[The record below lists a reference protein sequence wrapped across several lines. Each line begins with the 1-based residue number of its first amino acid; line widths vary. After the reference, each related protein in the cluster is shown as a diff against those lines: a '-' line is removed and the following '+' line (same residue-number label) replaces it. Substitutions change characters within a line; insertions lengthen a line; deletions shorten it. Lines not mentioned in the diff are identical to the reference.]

1 MEITR
6 LFSPPKQSFFLFGP
20 RGTGKTMW
28 TKKVFPKAQRVN
40 LLAME
45 TLRSLSAR
53 PERLKDFVMPLAPG
67 TTVVIDE
74 VQKVPDL
81 LSVVHD
87 LMEEKRGWQFIL
99 TGSSARKLKREG
111 VDLLAGRALTRSM
124 HPFLAVELGDQFSLE
139 RALEQGL
146 LPVVW
151 SSESPAE
158 ALKSYIGTYVREEV
172 QAEGLVRNLGNFHRF
187 LEAISFSQ
195 ASVLNV
201 SNVARECEVERKT
214 VVGFAD
220 LLEDLLL
227 SVRLPVFTRR
237 AKRKLADHPKFY
249 FCDAGIFR
257 SIRPQGPLDAGGD
270 VTGAALEGLVF
281 QHLRAWN
288 AYGGDDHSLYY
299 WRTVA
304 GVEVDFVIYGP
315 RGLWA
320 VEVKNTVR
328 VRPQDLRALKTFKE
342 DFPEAKVF
350 LLYRGKDRLEMS
362 GILCLPVEKFL
373 RALTPGRPLDALS
386 GGVPN

>member
-1 MEITR
+1 MEIIR
-6 LFSPPKQSFFLFGP
+6 LFSPPKQSFFLFGA
-20 RGTGKTMW
+20 RGTGKTTW
-28 TKKVFPKAQRVN
+28 TKEIFPQARRVN
-40 LLAME
+40 LLEMD
-45 TLRSLSAR
+45 TLRTLSSR
-53 PERLKDFVMPLAPG
+53 PERLKDLVMPLAPG
-67 TTVVIDE
+67 ATIVIDE

-81 LSVVHD
+81 LSIVHD

-111 VDLLAGRALTRSM
+111 VDLLAGRAITRTM
-124 HPFLAVELGDQFSLE
+124 HPFLAAELGERFSLP

-146 LPVVW
+146 LPVVF
-151 SSESPAE
+151 SSENSSA
-158 ALKSYIGTYVREEV
+158 ALQSYIGTYVREEV

-187 LEAISFSQ
+187 LEAISFSH

-201 SNVARECEVERKT
+201 ANVARECEVERKT
-214 VVGFAD
+214 VVGFVD

-227 SVRLPVFTRR
+227 SVRLPVFTKR

-249 FCDAGIFR
+249 YVDAGLFR
-257 SIRPQGPLDAGGD
+257 SLRPQGPLDIGGD
-270 VTGAALEGLVF
+270 VIGAALEGLVL

-288 AYGGDDHSLYY
+288 AYGTDDHSFHY

-304 GVEVDFVIYGP
+304 GVEVDFVVYGP
-315 RGLWA
+315 QGLWA

-350 LLYRGKDRLEMS
+350 LLYRGKDRLETN
-362 GILCLPVEKFL
+362 GILCLPVDKFL
-373 RALTPGRPLDALS
+373 LSLTPGRLLDA
-386 GGVPN
+386 GI

>member
-124 HPFLAVELGDQFSLE
+124 HPFMAVELGDQFSLE

-362 GILCLPVEKFL
+362 GILCLPVEQFL

>member
-1 MEITR
+1 
-6 LFSPPKQSFFLFGP
+6 
-20 RGTGKTMW
+20 MW

-328 VRPQDLRALKTFKE
+328 VRPQDLRALKTFKK

-362 GILCLPVEKFL
+362 GILCLPVEQFL